1 MVMVKRKTAAAIQAA
16 IDESAQGDTA
26 DNRTVFL
33 PAGEYRL
40 KSKPVYVRNGVTIM
54 GEVKM

>member
-1 MVMVKRKTAAAIQAA
+1 MVIVKGKTAAAIRVAVDGA
-16 IDESAQGDTA
+16 AQGDTA